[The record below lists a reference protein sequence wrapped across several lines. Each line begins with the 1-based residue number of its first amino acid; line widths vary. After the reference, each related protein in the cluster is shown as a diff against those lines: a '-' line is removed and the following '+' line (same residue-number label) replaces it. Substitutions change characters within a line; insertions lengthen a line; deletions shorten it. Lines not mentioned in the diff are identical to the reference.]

1 MQNKANNSLIISSIF
16 IFLHY
21 FFQNKMILDGA
32 IDCMTDTIPQAW
44 ARRAVSSA

>member
-16 IFLHY
+16 IFCIITLK
-21 FFQNKMILDGA
+21 NKMILDGA
-32 IDCMTDTIPQAW
+32 IDCMTDTILQAW